1 MQAPSLQKLVI
12 SVSPQHWFPP
22 LEASIDIDRARVFI
36 PLPHVVVH
44 VDHSD
49 HDAQAQ
55 STGSK
60 KR

>member
-1 MQAPSLQKLVI
+1 MQAPSLQNPVV

-22 LEASIDIDRARVFI
+22 LEDSVDMDRFRVFI

-60 KR
+60 KK